1 MVATPHSQQ
10 NPGVMRKGVGQSIDW
25 VLWQANS
32 KESARDAGVIH
43 NSLDL
48 TQTSPRNFCIDM
60 EKPKDVATRGARTSI
75 HLCCPATLAYDKLI
89 AKALREIGCAV

>member
-1 MVATPHSQQ
+1 VIAAPHSQQ
-10 NPGVMRKGVGQSIDW
+10 NPGVMRKGVRQSIDR

-32 KESARDAGVIH
+32 KKTAGDLRIIH
-43 NSLDL
+43 DSLDL
-48 TQTSPRNFCIDM
+48 VQTSPRNFCIGM